1 MSLKKIAV
9 AALLGATA
17 MTLSSGALA
26 QRAAETGWYVGGM
39 VGSNDDLDDEMAWK
53 ISAGYQINRNLAVEL
68 GYTALG
74 EVSVPGLSAEAS
86 AWELIG
92 LYKFPVANKFSV
104 YGLLGFARIEAEA
117 TASVTVPG
125 VGTVSATAD
134 DSSIELTYG
143 IGVQYDFTPNLGV
156 RAQYQDY
163 DGSAVISA
171 GIVYKF

>member
-9 AALLGATA
+9 AAVFGVSA
-17 MTLSSGALA
+17 MTMSASVLA
-26 QRAAETGWYVGGM
+26 QRAAETGWYVGASLGQ
-39 VGSNDDLDDEMAWK
+39 NDDLDDAMAWK

-68 GYTALG
+68 GYTSLG
-74 EVSVPGLSAEAS
+74 EKDVLGVTVEGN

-92 LYKFPVANKFSV
+92 LYKFPIANQFSV
-104 YGLLGFARIEAEA
+104 YGLLGFARLEAEA
-117 TASVTVPG
+117 VVPILG
-125 VGTVSATAD
+125 KVSDT
-134 DSSIELTYG
+134 STELTYG
-143 IGVQYDFTPNLGV
+143 IGVQYDFSPKVGV